1 MMKKKI
7 LSLLL
12 AVSLLLSLCSP
23 AAMAVSSVTIVIDL
37 TNYAGEVSGKLI
49 GKPIEAQK
57 RNEIVISGT
66 GYVLATTISLG
77 EDITCSWN
85 VEGLDSGYLTY
96 DKNSHLSAIKLSP
109 SGTKNVITVVDSKL
123 VVTQTSR
130 STLMGSRGWNGAT
143 VVLTPVF
150 EKGEYSATVNVKD
163 AGKGTAGAFS
173 IGGET
178 YRLAA
183 MGADGYAFDHWLA
196 GESSD
201 PIYENPYT
209 VTLTADTTFTAY
221 FRKRR
226 VPTVNAET
234 NGTAAFTYENSS
246 GGADQYTLTATPDEL
261 YVFDYWSWEGVPTGA
276 ENSAPEEQALPD
288 EDMPEDGGEAE
299 PAPSEPETTAP
310 PEEAADGTE
319 TPPDETG
326 APTEEPA
333 PAEPAPDGAEDA
345 TGAEAAAP
353 SPVAL
358 LRLNAEETPDV

>member
-1 MMKKKI
+1 MKKKI

-23 AAMAVSSVTIVIDL
+23 AAMAASSVTIVIDL

-96 DKNSHLSAIKLSP
+96 DENSHLSAIKLSP
-109 SGTKNVITVVDSKL
+109 SGKKNVITVVDSKL
-123 VVTQTSR
+123 EVTRTSR

-183 MGADGYAFDHWLA
+183 MR
-196 GESSD
+196 S
-201 PIYENPYT
+201 
-209 VTLTADTTFTAY
+209 TTGWRGKA
-221 FRKRR
+221 
-226 VPTVNAET
+226 VP
-234 NGTAAFTYENSS
+234 
-246 GGADQYTLTATPDEL
+246 
-261 YVFDYWSWEGVPTGA
+261 
-276 ENSAPEEQALPD
+276 
-288 EDMPEDGGEAE
+288 
-299 PAPSEPETTAP
+299 PSMRIRIP
-310 PEEAADGTE
+310 
-319 TPPDETG
+319 
-326 APTEEPA
+326 
-333 PAEPAPDGAEDA
+333 
-345 TGAEAAAP
+345 
-353 SPVAL
+353 
-358 LRLNAEETPDV
+358 